1 MTRAVLSI
9 GSNIGDSLGHL
20 RSVTND
26 LGSRATACSPVYR
39 SAPWGG
45 VEQQDFL
52 NAVLVVQDDACD
64 AWDWLRLGQRLEEA
78 ADRVR
83 VQRWGPRSLDVDV
96 VVCDDVISADPQL
109 ILPHPRAHER
119 AFVLMPWLDIEP
131 DASLR
136 VGDRDV
142 PVIEL
147 LGRLSA
153 QERAGVVKQEWSL
166 SERPEEQEWSL
177 SERPGGQEWSLSER
191 LDGRHGGAGERSW

>member
-9 GSNIGDSLGHL
+9 GSNVGDSLGHL
-20 RSVTND
+20 RSVTAE
-26 LGSRATACSPVYR
+26 LGSRVVACSPVYR

-52 NAVLVVQDDACD
+52 NAVVVAEDDAYD
-64 AWDWLRLGQRLEEA
+64 AWQWLRVGQGLEEA

-96 VVCDDVISADPQL
+96 VVCDDVVSEDPRL

-119 AFVLMPWLDIEP
+119 AFVLLPWLDIEP
-131 DASLR
+131 DATLR

-142 PVIEL
+142 PATEL

-153 QERAGVVKQEWSL
+153 QERAGVVKQE
-166 SERPEEQEWSL
+166 
-177 SERPGGQEWSLSER
+177 GVGDR
-191 LDGRHGGAGERSW
+191 LW